1 MKALL
6 LPLRSRRA
14 LQSGPASWKPRG
26 GECGGCGECVG
37 GRKMQHEG
45 YEGKYPW
52 LGSRPPPTPS
62 LPSPPFHSPLLTP
75 PSRSFPPPPHSRKW
89 AKFARKDLIR
99 LSLSGL
105 LFISLSDP
113 LVISRGL
120 SVPQGRARL
129 EEHSAPQYKNA
140 EIRMCKNAKISYPN
154 PCYSC
159 KARASVNKNT
169 RFKDLHK
176 NLGITSSKHSSCSRQ

>member
-1 MKALL
+1 MWEGERCNMRGMRVNTLGLAPVL
-6 LPLRSRRA
+6 LPPL
-14 LQSGPASWKPRG
+14 P
-26 GECGGCGECVG
+26 
-37 GRKMQHEG
+37 
-45 YEGKYPW
+45 
-52 LGSRPPPTPS
+52 SRP
-62 LPSPPFHSPLLTP
+62 LPSTPLSLRP

-140 EIRMCKNAKISYPN
+140 GIRMCKNAKISYPN

-176 NLGITSSKHSSCSRQ
+176 NLGITSSKHSSCSRQR